1 MKIKYYRL
9 SKEERKEYRN
19 KFFKTKNGKRVN
31 KYSIISY
38 VCSILLLL
46 LGIYYILDTYF
57 NKANKLYYYY
67 AALIIVISIIMIVSI
82 HKLRINKINDYI
94 VKK

>member
-19 KFFKTKNGKRVN
+19 KFYSTTKGKNIR
-31 KYSIISY
+31 KFTSISY
-38 VCSILLLL
+38 VMDILLLIT
-46 LGIYYILDTYF
+46 GVYYILDTYF
-57 NKANKLYYYY
+57 NKGNKLYYYY
-67 AALIIVISIIMIVSI
+67 AALIIVIAIIMFVSV